1 MIEEEGGLEVVWARH
16 AVLAGAVRTAVGA
29 WGSAGG
35 LALNVIDPDRLR
47 DICLDQAGLTL
58 GVGLGPFEGRA
69 FRIGHMGHL
78 NPPMV
83 LGALGTVEAAL
94 TAMGASVGSSGVAS
108 AAASIGAAF
117 VL

>member
-1 MIEEEGGLEVVWARH
+1 M
-16 AVLAGAVRTAVGA
+16 
-29 WGSAGG
+29 
-35 LALNVIDPDRLR
+35 
-47 DICLDQAGLTL
+47 
-58 GVGLGPFEGRA
+58 GLGPFEGRA